1 MKESDINKCV
11 YQPNSSLI
19 KSVILN
25 HNSVPTQK
33 SDTDLKCD
41 KPNQELV
48 RFCVHS
54 R

>member
-1 MKESDINKCV
+1 MKESDINKCA
-11 YQPNSSLI
+11 YQPNSSLM

-25 HNSVPTQK
+25 HNSIPIQK
-33 SDTDLKCD
+33 SDMDLKCNE
-41 KPNQELV
+41 PNQEQV